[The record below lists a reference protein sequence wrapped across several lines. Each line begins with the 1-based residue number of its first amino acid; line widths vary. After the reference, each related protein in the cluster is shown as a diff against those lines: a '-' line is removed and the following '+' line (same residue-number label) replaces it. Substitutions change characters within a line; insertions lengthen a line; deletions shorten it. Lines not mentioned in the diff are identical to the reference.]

1 MAEAKELADLYLT
14 LGAGGL
20 ILIVSIGIVI
30 YAVLK
35 LRPILEQIR
44 ADNKVNTEVIKNV
57 TSAVREMSRSND
69 NVANALALLNNSIKN
84 FDKSLLAQNNLLLKH
99 DERAKDIETDMA
111 ILYETV
117 KNQKGDA

>member
-20 ILIVSIGIVI
+20 ILVVSIGIVI